1 MTPPVQSTTTDTR
14 QWTRDIRS
22 ASLRAAVLLIL
33 FANLILGN
41 DHNNFAVHATV
52 VLGYLVVSLL
62 SLGMAITRHGA
73 PWTDTFFVSVDALL
87 VIIVLYEHL
96 FRFDVTEDHGLTT
109 PSLAIAFLL
118 LNHVGLRLMPWLVIL
133 FSSIV
138 LAGWLFLLLL
148 MTARHWSSGIDT
160 HFVTSFSEDLGLA
173 AAFVFAAVVVYL
185 LTTDHRT
192 IMRVAIESEERRMNL
207 SRFFSPSVV
216 SDLQVASDSL
226 DLERREAVVMFVD
239 LREFT
244 RFTETAPA
252 AALAEILAE
261 YRSIVA
267 GEVFRTG
274 GTVDKFMGDGIMA
287 VFGQPK
293 PSPDDAERALQC
305 ALQLVRIL
313 DDWTKWRRQEGK
325 PALDVGIGLHMGTII
340 GGVLESGFHDEFTV
354 FGDVV
359 NVAQRLEAMTKTL
372 DASLVVSSAM
382 LSRVPAS
389 LSAAVWI
396 RKDEVDLPGR
406 RGTIGIA
413 YLERM
418 GWTQTQD
425 LSDVHR

>member
-1 MTPPVQSTTTDTR
+1 MTPPIQSTTTDKQ
-14 QWTRDIRS
+14 QWKRDIRS

-41 DHNNFAVHATV
+41 DHDNFAVHATV
-52 VLGYLVVSLL
+52 IVGYLVVSLL
-62 SLGMAITRHGA
+62 SLGMAITRRES
-73 PWTDTFFVSVDALL
+73 PSTDTFFVSLDALL
-87 VIIVLYEHL
+87 FIIVLYEHL

-148 MTARHWSSGIDT
+148 MTARHWSGGIDT
-160 HFVTSFSEDLGLA
+160 HFVSKDLGLA
-173 AAFVFAAVVVYL
+173 AAFAFAAIVVYL
-185 LTTDHRT
+185 LTIDHRT
-192 IMRVAIESEERRMNL
+192 IMRVAIESEERRLNL

-216 SDLQVASDSL
+216 SDLQIASDSL

-325 PALDVGIGLHMGTII
+325 PALDAGIGLHMGTII

-359 NVAQRLEAMTKTL
+359 NVAQRLEAMTKIL
-372 DASLVVSSAM
+372 EASLVVSAAM
-382 LSRVPAS
+382 LSRVPGS
-389 LSAAVWI
+389 LSAADWK
-396 RKDEVDLPGR
+396 RKDDVELPGR

-418 GWTQTQD
+418 GWTQTRD
-425 LSDVHR
+425 PSSDVH

>member
-1 MTPPVQSTTTDTR
+1 MTPPVQSTTTDKR
-14 QWTRDIRS
+14 QWKRDIRS

-41 DHNNFAVHATV
+41 DHDSFAVHATV
-52 VLGYLVVSLL
+52 VLGYLAVSLL
-62 SLGMAITRHGA
+62 SLGIAITRRGT
-73 PWTDTFFVSVDALL
+73 PWTDTFFVSIDALL

-96 FRFDVTEDHGLTT
+96 FRFDVMEDHGLTT

-138 LAGWLFLLLL
+138 LAGWLSLLLL
-148 MTARHWSSGIDT
+148 MTARHWSGGIDT
-160 HFVTSFSEDLGLA
+160 QFVTSFSKDLGLA
-173 AAFVFAAVVVYL
+173 AAFAFAAIVVYL
-185 LTTDHRT
+185 LTRDHRT
-192 IMRVAIESEERRMNL
+192 IMRVAIESEERRLNL

-216 SDLQVASDSL
+216 ADLQIASDNL

-325 PALDVGIGLHMGTII
+325 PALDAGIGLHMGTII

-372 DASLVVSSAM
+372 NAALVVSAAM
-382 LSRVPAS
+382 LNRVPAS
-389 LSAAVWI
+389 LSAADWI
-396 RKDEVDLPGR
+396 RKDEVELPGR
-406 RGTIGIA
+406 RGTIAMA
-413 YLERM
+413 YLERVDR
-418 GWTQTQD
+418 TQIPQD
-425 LSDVHR
+425 RSEIH

>member
-1 MTPPVQSTTTDTR
+1 MPVQPSAADER

-22 ASLRAAVLLIL
+22 ASLRGAVLLIL

-41 DHNNFAVHATV
+41 DHDNIVVHVTV
-52 VLGYLVVSLL
+52 VIGYLAVSLL
-62 SLGMAITRHGA
+62 SLGMAIARRGPRWA
-73 PWTDTFFVSVDALL
+73 DTFFVSVDALL

-96 FRFDVTEDHGLTT
+96 FRIDVTQEHGLTT

-118 LNHVGLRLMPWLVIL
+118 LNHVGLRLMPSLVAL
-133 FSSIV
+133 FGGIV
-138 LAGWLFLLLL
+138 LAGWVFLLLL
-148 MTARHWSSGIDT
+148 MTVLHWSSGIDT

-173 AAFVFAAVVVYL
+173 AAFTFAAVVVYL
-185 LTTDHRT
+185 LTSDHRT
-192 IMRVAIESEERRMNL
+192 IMRAAIESEERRMNL

-216 SDLQVASDSL
+216 SDLQAASDTL

-252 AALAEILAE
+252 LELAEILAE
-261 YRSIVA
+261 YRGIVA
-267 GEVFRTG
+267 GAVFRTG
-274 GTVDKFMGDGIMA
+274 GTVDKFIGDGIMA

-293 PSPDDAERALQC
+293 PLPDDADRALKC
-305 ALQLVRIL
+305 ALHLVRVL
-313 DDWTKWRRQEGK
+313 EDWTEWRRREGK
-325 PALDVGIGLHMGTII
+325 PALDAGIGLHVGTIV

-372 DASLVVSSAM
+372 DASLVVSAAM
-382 LSRVPAS
+382 LDRVPAS
-389 LSAAVWI
+389 LSAADWI
-396 RKDEVDLPGR
+396 TKDTVELPGR

-413 YLERM
+413 YIER
-418 GWTQTQD
+418 GVAQPIRN
-425 LSDVHR
+425 LA